1 MFTKL
6 VMFAAALVLV
16 SPVFAATAGGSAG
29 GSSAGSAGASQV
41 SSGGGGHSG
50 GGGGGGG
57 GGGHGGGDG
66 GHGGATLGGHGASH
80 ATASHAIAVTGGL
93 GSGHSAHDSA
103 GKHVQSEHSTS
114 RVTGMH
120 HPHPPGPHHRR
131 FREEVVQQGDTR
143 CVFRI
148 MVDKW
153 LDCFGATKSGHLARP
168 ANRS

>member
-1 MFTKL
+1 MFAKL
-6 VMFAAALVLV
+6 VIFAAALILV
-16 SPVFAATAGGSAG
+16 GPVFAATAGGSGG
-29 GSSAGSAGASQV
+29 GSAP
-41 SSGGGGHSG
+41 SSS
-50 GGGGGGG
+50 GGG
-57 GGGHGGGDG
+57 GGGHGGGGGGGGHSGGGAGGGG
-66 GHGGATLGGHGASH
+66 GHGGGSLGGHGASH
-80 ATASHAIAVTGGL
+80 AIAATASHASAMTRALGG
-93 GSGHSAHDSA
+93 GHSAHDSA

-114 RVTGMH
+114 RVAGTQH

-131 FREEVVQQGDTR
+131 FFREDVVQQWDTG

>member
-1 MFTKL
+1 MFTRL
-6 VMFAAALVLV
+6 VIFAAALILV
-16 SPVFAATAGGSAG
+16 GPGFAATAGNSGG
-29 GSSAGSAGASQV
+29 GSSSASAGAAHSG
-41 SSGGGGHSG
+41 SSGSGSGGGGGHSG
-50 GGGGGGG
+50 GGGGGG
-57 GGGHGGGDG
+57 HS
-66 GHGGATLGGHGASH
+66 GASLGAHGASH
-80 ATASHAIAVTGGL
+80 ATASHAIAMMGGHV
-93 GSGHSAHDSA
+93 GGGHSAHDSA

-114 RVTGMH
+114 RVAGTQH

-131 FREEVVQQGDTR
+131 FFREDVVQQWDTG